1 MRVHGTAGVALI
13 ECINPDK
20 NKWRVRWDVQVDTD
34 QEIGSGVNYE
44 EAEFL
49 HRPALP
55 EIKQVVISWYNAR
68 IDDRIRS
75 GFVWRD
81 MPIWLSSENQFNYK
95 AAYDLA
101 IQTAGASLPVTFK
114 FGTEES
120 PVYKEFT
127 ALEEFSDF
135 YMSAMV
141 YVNGV
146 LAEGW
151 LEKDGLDWSVYE

>member
-1 MRVHGTAGVALI
+1 MERHYGSVGIPLM
-13 ECINPDK
+13 ECINPLI
-20 NKWRVRWDVQVDTD
+20 NKWRVRWDVQA
-34 QEIGSGVNYE
+34 EEEHGGVSFV

-49 HRPALP
+49 YRPALP
-55 EIKQVVISWYNAR
+55 EIKQVVLSWYNSR

-75 GFVWRD
+75 GFAWRE

-127 ALEEFSDF
+127 ALEGLSDF
-135 YMSAMV
+135 YMSAMA